1 LNLERKKTHLVVMQ
15 NLEQFAVKSAQKI
28 APELCK
34 KSLGKNPS
42 ESFFLYEAFSKY
54 PHIVLLIHRAGNSG
68 ARFE

>member
-1 LNLERKKTHLVVMQ
+1 MQ

-42 ESFFLYEAFSKY
+42 ESFFCMKLSVNIPILYYLYTELETAA
-54 PHIVLLIHRAGNSG
+54 LDLNEWSG
-68 ARFE
+68 EVSVFLEK